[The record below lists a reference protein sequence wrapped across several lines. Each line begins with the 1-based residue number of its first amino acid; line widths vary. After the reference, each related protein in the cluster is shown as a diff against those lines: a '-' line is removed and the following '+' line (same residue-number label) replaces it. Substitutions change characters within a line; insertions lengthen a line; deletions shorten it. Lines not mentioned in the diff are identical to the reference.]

1 MFMKKTSRQKL
12 NKTLVIV
19 ITLAILL
26 SMTLFSLISMLVYLK

>member
-1 MFMKKTSRQKL
+1 MKKTSRQKL
-12 NKTLVIV
+12 NKTLVVV

>member
-12 NKTLVIV
+12 NKTLVVV
-19 ITLAILL
+19 ITLVILL